1 MELLRVLRK
10 SVVFIAIFLG
20 IIIWLSIFKINNTND
35 KKVYAYYN
43 QLMYEYANQT
53 EMIGSLTYSR
63 YAHDKGDDYEADR
76 EYIEEAIKLL
86 QEKYKYVNASDMS
99 RAENNYKKIINSTLF
114 AEEQSYYV
122 LNAQKYMADLESRG
136 EINFS
141 ITNTTAI
148 EKLVSD
154 KQLPVIFLVMMIF
167 VLITF
172 MEEFENNM
180 FLQIRGSKNSRK
192 VLPVKRCFII
202 LLISIVL
209 SFVFNGVILAIYK
222 NIYGCNMG
230 SLIQNSYMFNMFQLK
245 TNVAAFFIIYC
256 ITFAIAMSVLS
267 WLVYFV
273 FLITGNYKLS
283 IAGTGLFLVF
293 EYIININ
300 ISSKS
305 AFAFL
310 KYINISNVLFPGQSY
325 YIYENWGTDNFITDI
340 QSTTWL
346 LTILLAITGLIG
358 VYITYSHK
366 YAQGRKSAIT
376 KIIEKC
382 SQFIQML
389 LGKVPLFVS
398 ELYKTFILQKGIIL
412 LAAAVYLLISC
423 RMYRGVDYSN
433 TDFSMNN
440 FYSMFSGNTGD
451 KECEAYIEECRNA
464 VEELGKKAET
474 DANYKYKFREA
485 SQTLENMENCL
496 KYVRKVNEEKG
507 IEARIVNPAAY
518 EDIFGSRKYQN
529 TESQNLVCVI
539 FLILIISG
547 EYVYEKRCHM
557 IAFLNTS
564 KERSRVK
571 AVKLLKILMISFLI
585 WGLSAFIDIFNIC
598 QLYKLEQLSAPI
610 QSLQIFYDLPF
621 NISIAGYMVIGQAFR
636 LVLLLIMSIGIYGIT
651 RALDYKGCLV
661 ITFMVFVMPY
671 MLFKLGINSMRYFS
685 VEILMDFG
693 RIIGKY

>member
-43 QLMYEYANQT
+43 QLMYEYDNQT
-53 EMIGSLTYSR
+53 EMIESLTYSK
-63 YAHDKGDDYEADR
+63 YVHDKTDDYEADR

-86 QEKYKYVNASDMS
+86 QEKYQYVYSSDMS

-245 TNVAAFFIIYC
+245 TNVATFFIIYC

-398 ELYKTFILQKGIIL
+398 ELYKTLILQKGIIL
-412 LAAAVYLLISC
+412 LAAVYLLISC

-496 KYVRKVNEEKG
+496 NYVRKVNEEKG

-547 EYVYEKRCHM
+547 EYAYEKRCHM

-571 AVKLLKILMISFLI
+571 AVKLLKILMISFFI

-621 NISIAGYMVIGQAFR
+621 NISIAWYMVIGQAFR
-636 LVLLLIMSIGIYGIT
+636 LVLLLIISIGIYGIT
-651 RALDYKGCLV
+651 KILDYKGCLV
-661 ITFMVFVMPY
+661 ITFMVLVMPY
-671 MLFKLGINSMRYFS
+671 LLFKLGINSMRYFS

>member
-99 RAENNYKKIINSTLF
+99 RAENNYKKIISSTLF

-136 EINFS
+136 EINFF

-154 KQLPVIFLVMMIF
+154 KQLPVIFLMMMIF

-230 SLIQNSYMFNMFQLK
+230 SPIQNSYMFNMFPLK

-283 IAGTGLFLVF
+283 IAGTGLFF

-305 AFAFL
+305 AFSFL
-310 KYINISNVLFPGQSY
+310 KYINFSNVLFPGQSY

-340 QSTTWL
+340 QSTAWI

-412 LAAAVYLLISC
+412 LAAAVYLLISY

-464 VEELGKKAET
+464 VEELGKKSET

-571 AVKLLKILMISFLI
+571 AVKLLKILIISFLI

-598 QLYKLEQLSAPI
+598 QLYRLEQLSAPI

>member
-1 MELLRVLRK
+1 M
-10 SVVFIAIFLG
+10 
-20 IIIWLSIFKINNTND
+20 
-35 KKVYAYYN
+35 
-43 QLMYEYANQT
+43 
-53 EMIGSLTYSR
+53 
-63 YAHDKGDDYEADR
+63 
-76 EYIEEAIKLL
+76 
-86 QEKYKYVNASDMS
+86 
-99 RAENNYKKIINSTLF
+99 
-114 AEEQSYYV
+114 
-122 LNAQKYMADLESRG
+122 
-136 EINFS
+136 
-141 ITNTTAI
+141 
-148 EKLVSD
+148 
-154 KQLPVIFLVMMIF
+154 
-167 VLITF
+167 
-172 MEEFENNM
+172 
-180 FLQIRGSKNSRK
+180 
-192 VLPVKRCFII
+192 
-202 LLISIVL
+202 L

-230 SLIQNSYMFNMFQLK
+230 SPIQNSYMFNMFPLK

-305 AFAFL
+305 AFSFL
-310 KYINISNVLFPGQSY
+310 KYINFSNVLFPGQSY

-340 QSTTWL
+340 QSTAWI

-464 VEELGKKAET
+464 VEELGKKSET

-564 KERSRVK
+564 KERSSVK
-571 AVKLLKILMISFLI
+571 AVKLLKILIISFLI

-598 QLYKLEQLSAPI
+598 QLYRLEQLSAPI

>member
-53 EMIGSLTYSR
+53 EMIESLTYSK
-63 YAHDKGDDYEADR
+63 YVHDKTDDYEADR

-86 QEKYKYVNASDMS
+86 QEKYQYVYSSDMS

-114 AEEQSYYV
+114 AEKQSYYV

-154 KQLPVIFLVMMIF
+154 KQLSVIFLVMMIF

-192 VLPVKRCFII
+192 VLPIKRCFII

-230 SLIQNSYMFNMFQLK
+230 SPIQNSYIFNMFPLK

-256 ITFAIAMSVLS
+256 ITFAIAMCVLS

-305 AFAFL
+305 AFV

-346 LTILLAITGLIG
+346 LTILLAITGFIG

-398 ELYKTFILQKGIIL
+398 ELYKTLILQKGIIL

-485 SQTLENMENCL
+485 SQTLENMQNCL
-496 KYVRKVNEEKG
+496 NYVRKVSEEKG

-539 FLILIISG
+539 FLILIISV
-547 EYVYEKRCHM
+547 EYAYEKRCHM

-585 WGLSAFIDIFNIC
+585 WGLSVFIDIFNIC

-636 LVLLLIMSIGIYGIT
+636 LVLLLIISIGIYGIT
-651 RALDYKGCLV
+651 KILDYKGCLV
-661 ITFMVFVMPY
+661 ITFMVLVMPY
-671 MLFKLGINSMRYFS
+671 LLFKLGINSMKYLS

>member
-43 QLMYEYANQT
+43 QLMYEYDNQT
-53 EMIGSLTYSR
+53 EMIESLTYSK
-63 YAHDKGDDYEADR
+63 YVHDKTDDYEADR

-86 QEKYKYVNASDMS
+86 QEKYQYVYSSDMS

-245 TNVAAFFIIYC
+245 TNVATFFIIYC

-340 QSTTWL
+340 Q
-346 LTILLAITGLIG
+346 ILLAITGLIG

-398 ELYKTFILQKGIIL
+398 ELYKTLILQKGIIL

-496 KYVRKVNEEKG
+496 NYVRKVNEEKG

-547 EYVYEKRCHM
+547 EYAYEKRCHM

-571 AVKLLKILMISFLI
+571 AVKLLKILMISFFI

-621 NISIAGYMVIGQAFR
+621 NISIAWYMVIGQAFR
-636 LVLLLIMSIGIYGIT
+636 LVLLLIISIGIF
-651 RALDYKGCLV
+651 RL
-661 ITFMVFVMPY
+661 
-671 MLFKLGINSMRYFS
+671 
-685 VEILMDFG
+685 
-693 RIIGKY
+693 

>member
-99 RAENNYKKIINSTLF
+99 RAENNYKKIISSTLF

-154 KQLPVIFLVMMIF
+154 KQLPVIFLMMMIF

-230 SLIQNSYMFNMFQLK
+230 SPIQNSYMFNMFPLK

-273 FLITGNYKLS
+273 FLIIGNYKLS

-305 AFAFL
+305 AFSFL
-310 KYINISNVLFPGQSY
+310 KYINFSNVLFPGQSY

-340 QSTTWL
+340 QSTAWI

-366 YAQGRKSAIT
+366 YAQGRKSVIT

-423 RMYRGVDYSN
+423 RMYRGVD
-433 TDFSMNN
+433 FSMNN

-464 VEELGKKAET
+464 VEELGKKSET

-598 QLYKLEQLSAPI
+598 QLYRLEQLSAPI

>member
-43 QLMYEYANQT
+43 QLMYEYDNQT
-53 EMIGSLTYSR
+53 EMIESLTYSK
-63 YAHDKGDDYEADR
+63 YVHDKTDDYEADR

-86 QEKYKYVNASDMS
+86 QEKYQYVYSSDMS

-245 TNVAAFFIIYC
+245 TNVATFFIIYC

-293 EYIININ
+293 EYIIN

-398 ELYKTFILQKGIIL
+398 ELYKTLILQKGIIL

-496 KYVRKVNEEKG
+496 NYVRKVNEEKG

-547 EYVYEKRCHM
+547 EYAYEKRCHM

-571 AVKLLKILMISFLI
+571 AVKLLKILMISFFI

-621 NISIAGYMVIGQAFR
+621 NISIAWYMVIGQAFR
-636 LVLLLIMSIGIYGIT
+636 LVLLLIISIGIYGIT
-651 RALDYKGCLV
+651 KILDYKGCLV
-661 ITFMVFVMPY
+661 ITFMVLVMPY
-671 MLFKLGINSMRYFS
+671 LLFKLGINSMKYLS

>member
-1 MELLRVLRK
+1 M
-10 SVVFIAIFLG
+10 
-20 IIIWLSIFKINNTND
+20 
-35 KKVYAYYN
+35 
-43 QLMYEYANQT
+43 
-53 EMIGSLTYSR
+53 
-63 YAHDKGDDYEADR
+63 
-76 EYIEEAIKLL
+76 
-86 QEKYKYVNASDMS
+86 
-99 RAENNYKKIINSTLF
+99 
-114 AEEQSYYV
+114 
-122 LNAQKYMADLESRG
+122 
-136 EINFS
+136 
-141 ITNTTAI
+141 
-148 EKLVSD
+148 
-154 KQLPVIFLVMMIF
+154 
-167 VLITF
+167 
-172 MEEFENNM
+172 
-180 FLQIRGSKNSRK
+180 
-192 VLPVKRCFII
+192 
-202 LLISIVL
+202 
-209 SFVFNGVILAIYK
+209 
-222 NIYGCNMG
+222 
-230 SLIQNSYMFNMFQLK
+230 
-245 TNVAAFFIIYC
+245 
-256 ITFAIAMSVLS
+256 
-267 WLVYFV
+267 
-273 FLITGNYKLS
+273 
-283 IAGTGLFLVF
+283 FLVF

-305 AFAFL
+305 AFSFL
-310 KYINISNVLFPGQSY
+310 KYINFSNVLFPGQSY

-340 QSTTWL
+340 QSTTWI

-376 KIIEKC
+376 KIIERC

-464 VEELGKKAET
+464 VEELGKKSET

-507 IEARIVNPAAY
+507 IEARIVNPVAY

-529 TESQNLVCVI
+529 TESQNLVCII

-547 EYVYEKRCHM
+547 EYAYEKRCHM

-571 AVKLLKILMISFLI
+571 AVKLLKILMIAFLI

-598 QLYKLEQLSAPI
+598 QLYNLEQLSAPI

-651 RALDYKGCLV
+651 RVLDYKGCLV

>member
-99 RAENNYKKIINSTLF
+99 RAENNYKKIISSTLF

-154 KQLPVIFLVMMIF
+154 KQLPVIFLMMMIF

-230 SLIQNSYMFNMFQLK
+230 SPIQNSYMFNMFPLK

-273 FLITGNYKLS
+273 FLIIGNYKLS

-305 AFAFL
+305 AFSFL
-310 KYINISNVLFPGQSY
+310 KYINFSNVLFPGQSY

-340 QSTTWL
+340 QSTAWI

-366 YAQGRKSAIT
+366 YAQGRKSVIT

-464 VEELGKKAET
+464 VEELGKKSET

-485 SQTLENMENCL
+485 SQTLENIVSCKIKLHKE
-496 KYVRKVNEEKG
+496 VN
-507 IEARIVNPAAY
+507 
-518 EDIFGSRKYQN
+518 
-529 TESQNLVCVI
+529 T
-539 FLILIISG
+539 
-547 EYVYEKRCHM
+547 
-557 IAFLNTS
+557 
-564 KERSRVK
+564 
-571 AVKLLKILMISFLI
+571 
-585 WGLSAFIDIFNIC
+585 
-598 QLYKLEQLSAPI
+598 
-610 QSLQIFYDLPF
+610 
-621 NISIAGYMVIGQAFR
+621 
-636 LVLLLIMSIGIYGIT
+636 
-651 RALDYKGCLV
+651 LD
-661 ITFMVFVMPY
+661 M
-671 MLFKLGINSMRYFS
+671 
-685 VEILMDFG
+685 
-693 RIIGKY
+693 

>member
-99 RAENNYKKIINSTLF
+99 RAENNYKKIISSTLF

-154 KQLPVIFLVMMIF
+154 KQLPVIFLMMMIF

-230 SLIQNSYMFNMFQLK
+230 SPIQNSYMFNMFPLK

-273 FLITGNYKLS
+273 FLIIGNYKLS

-305 AFAFL
+305 AFSFL
-310 KYINISNVLFPGQSY
+310 KYINFSNVLFPGQSY

-340 QSTTWL
+340 QSTAWI

-366 YAQGRKSAIT
+366 YAQGRKSVIT

-464 VEELGKKAET
+464 VEELGKKSET

-547 EYVYEKRCHM
+547 EYVYEK
-557 IAFLNTS
+557 
-564 KERSRVK
+564 
-571 AVKLLKILMISFLI
+571 
-585 WGLSAFIDIFNIC
+585 LSAFIDIFNIC
-598 QLYKLEQLSAPI
+598 QLYRLEQLSAPI

>member
-43 QLMYEYANQT
+43 QLMYEYDNQT
-53 EMIGSLTYSR
+53 EMIESLTYSK
-63 YAHDKGDDYEADR
+63 YVHDKTDDYEADR

-86 QEKYKYVNASDMS
+86 QEKYQYVYSSDMS

-180 FLQIRGSKNSRK
+180 IRGSKNSRK

-245 TNVAAFFIIYC
+245 TNVATFFIIYC

-398 ELYKTFILQKGIIL
+398 ELYKTLILQKGIIL

-496 KYVRKVNEEKG
+496 NYVRKVNEEKG

-547 EYVYEKRCHM
+547 EYAYEKRCHM

-571 AVKLLKILMISFLI
+571 AVKLLKILMISFFI

-621 NISIAGYMVIGQAFR
+621 NISIAWYMVIGQAFR
-636 LVLLLIMSIGIYGIT
+636 LVLLLIISIGIYGIT
-651 RALDYKGCLV
+651 KILDYKGCLV
-661 ITFMVFVMPY
+661 ITFMVLVMPY
-671 MLFKLGINSMRYFS
+671 LLFKLGINSMKYLS